1 MSSPKK
7 TARMS
12 PKKSPKKKSKKESAA
27 ATTKEVK
34 NEKALFSM
42 NPKSISNDQ
51 IAKWIKAGD
60 VDKMELTVLM
70 GKGNTYINFI
80 LFFPSE
86 DTEKNENFFLN
97 SNKQVNNW
105 LEKQLGMML
114 PGIILKTWEMSWNN
128 QVNTE
133 KIICPKNVE
142 LVHSEYKPVSDR
154 VLPRPIIF

>member
-70 GKGNTYINFI
+70 GKGKFLLQYINFI
-80 LFFPSE
+80 IFFSSE
-86 DTEKNENFFLN
+86 DTEKNEFF
-97 SNKQVNNW
+97 SF
-105 LEKQLGMML
+105 E
-114 PGIILKTWEMSWNN
+114 ILKN
-128 QVNTE
+128 
-133 KIICPKNVE
+133 
-142 LVHSEYKPVSDR
+142 R
-154 VLPRPIIF
+154 

>member
-1 MSSPKK
+1 MQKYKIIAYIFLKKTGHSEAANERAKSPNKLMSSPKK

-70 GKGNTYINFI
+70 GKGNISI
-80 LFFPSE
+80 S
-86 DTEKNENFFLN
+86 
-97 SNKQVNNW
+97 
-105 LEKQLGMML
+105 
-114 PGIILKTWEMSWNN
+114 
-128 QVNTE
+128 
-133 KIICPKNVE
+133 
-142 LVHSEYKPVSDR
+142 
-154 VLPRPIIF
+154 